1 MPPGGHRGAQEFSIN
16 RRAIGAGHPT
26 YVIAELSA
34 NHGQKLDHALTILRA
49 AADAGADAIKIQTY
63 TPDTL
68 TIDCDS
74 EWFRIKGTLWD
85 TRNLYDL
92 YREAYTPWEWHDA
105 LRDAARDTGL
115 DFFSS
120 PFDATAVD
128 LLERLDVP
136 AYKIASFECVDLP
149 LLRKVAATGKPVI
162 VSTGM
167 ASREE
172 VEEAVSTIR
181 AAGDSPIAL
190 LKCTSGY
197 PARAEDMNLKTIP
210 DLASAFEVPVGLS
223 DHTLGSDVAV
233 AAVALGACIVEKHLT
248 LSRADG
254 GPDGA
259 FSMEPAEF
267 AAMVAAIR
275 RVERALGSVRYGAT
289 PEEEKSRVFRRS
301 LFVVRDM
308 RAGERFTADTVRSIR
323 PGHGLHTRHF
333 DEVIGRAAAQD
344 IPRGTPLAWDLVK
357 EETSHD

>member
-1 MPPGGHRGAQEFSIN
+1 MPAGGHTVDREFRIN
-16 RRAIGAGHPT
+16 GRPIGAGHPA

-34 NHGQKLDHALTILRA
+34 NHGQKLDHALAIVRA
-49 AADAGADAIKIQTY
+49 AAGAGADAIKIQTY

-68 TIDCDS
+68 TIDCDA

-92 YREAYTPWEWHDA
+92 YREAYTPWEWHEA
-105 LRDAARDTGL
+105 LRDAAHDAGL

-128 LLERLDVP
+128 FLEHLGAP

-149 LLRKVAATGKPVI
+149 LLKRVAVTGKPVI

-167 ASREE
+167 ASRDE
-172 VEEAVSTIR
+172 VEEAVSTMR
-181 AAGDSPIAL
+181 EAGDSPIAL

-197 PARAEDMNLKTIP
+197 PARAEDMNLRTIP
-210 DLASAFEVPVGLS
+210 DLASAFNVPVGLS

-267 AAMVAAIR
+267 AVMVEAIR
-275 RVERALGSVRYGAT
+275 RVERALGHVRYGAT

-323 PGHGLHTRHF
+323 PGYGLHTRHLE
-333 DEVIGRAAAQD
+333 EVLGRSAACD

-357 EETSHD
+357 KETSHD